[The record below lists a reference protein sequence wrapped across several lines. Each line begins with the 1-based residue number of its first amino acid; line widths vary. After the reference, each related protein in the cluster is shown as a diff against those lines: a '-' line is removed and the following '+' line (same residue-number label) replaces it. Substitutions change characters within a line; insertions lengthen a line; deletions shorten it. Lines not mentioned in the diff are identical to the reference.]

1 MFHNLKLGRGAIA
14 FLALAMLGGTALAQP
29 AAYHEAPAFAA
40 LVAAGKLPAVE
51 DRLPENPKVDTAPEI
66 GTYGGTIRMN
76 GLSGD
81 HWPLLYF
88 IGSELL
94 YRFDNDQQPQ
104 PGLAESYDV
113 NADATEYVVHL
124 RKGLKWS
131 DGEPFG
137 TDDILFWF
145 EDIALN
151 EEFNPGKGLN
161 GWFGGLPPNFRMAI
175 DGKTVPPKVEKIDD
189 ATFKVIFPQPSGTFI
204 VGLASAEANGSTR
217 LPFHYLKQFHPKY
230 NPDVAALAKQL
241 GFADWP
247 TMMRAKMDFWTNPE
261 VPTMHAWK
269 LQAGFGSS
277 TIIEATR
284 NPYYYR
290 VDAEGNQLPYVDSVR
305 WTTVEDNE
313 VSLLQVLAGE
323 VDFKFG
329 TAINSPDNQAVL
341 LENADKGGYRLA
353 PTAAPSVVTSFD
365 LNETVMDPVK
375 REVFRNKDF
384 RIGLSYAMNREEIS
398 ELVYFGVKKPAQF
411 APTAVSPLY
420 DKEFA
425 EQYTEYSPQKANEYL
440 DKVLPNK
447 DAQGMR
453 LGPDGKRFSF
463 VLETHANDPARVAT
477 VELMQR
483 YFADVGVETTISTL
497 DGKLLTQRRT
507 GNDFDSHLGITTT
520 GNLAAILNF
529 NPFPIYTWPNNDEY
543 NGVLWSNWYL
553 GIQPNEE
560 PPAEVKKGLELM
572 AKMRATPVREEQIAA
587 GLELMANSRDL
598 FLTMG
603 TVRDGD
609 SYTIVNQG
617 LMNVVDPIFPQYF
630 APGTIDPEVLFYKK

>member
-1 MFHNLKLGRGAIA
+1 MFHHTKLGRGAAALIA
-14 FLALAMLGGTALAQP
+14 LVMLGGTAFAQP
-29 AAYHEAPAFAA
+29 AAYHEAPALDA
-40 LVAAGKLPAVE
+40 LVAAGTIPALA
-51 DRLPENPKVDTAPEI
+51 DRLPANPLVMPAAEI

-81 HWPLLYF
+81 YWPLMYF
-88 IGSELL
+88 VGSELL
-94 YRFDNDQQPQ
+94 YRFNNDQQPM

-113 NADATEYVVHL
+113 NADATEYTVHL
-124 RKGLKWS
+124 RKGVKWS

-137 TDDILFWF
+137 VDDIMFWF
-145 EDIALN
+145 NDIALN

-161 GWFGGLPPNFRMAI
+161 GWFGGLPPNYRMAI
-175 DGKTVPPKVEKIDD
+175 DGKTVPPKMEKIDD
-189 ATFKVIFPQPSGTFI
+189 WTFKVTFPKPSGTYI
-204 VGLASAEANGSTR
+204 VGLASAEANGGSR
-217 LPFHYLKQFHPKY
+217 LPLHYLKQFHPKY
-230 NPDVAALAKQL
+230 NPDVQKLAAEL

-247 TMMRAKMDFWTNPE
+247 TMMRAKMDFWTNSD
-261 VPTMHAWK
+261 VPTLHAWK

-284 NPYYYR
+284 NPYYWK
-290 VDAEGNQLPYVDSVR
+290 VDAEGNQLPYADSVR

-313 VSLLQVLAGE
+313 VSLLQTMAGE

-341 LENADKGGYRLA
+341 LENADKGHYRLA

-365 LNETVMDPVK
+365 LNETVMDPIK
-375 REVFRNKDF
+375 REVFRSKDF

-411 APTAVSPLY
+411 APTAVSPIY

-425 EQYTEYSPQKANEYL
+425 EQYIEYSPEKANEHL

-447 DAQGMR
+447 DAEGFR
-453 LGPDGKRFSF
+453 LGPDGKRFNF
-463 VLETHANDPARVAT
+463 VLETHANDPARIAT
-477 VELMQR
+477 LELMQR
-483 YFADVGVETTISTL
+483 YFADVGVETTVSTI

-560 PPAEVKKGLELM
+560 PPAGVKEGLELM
-572 AKMRATPVREEQIAA
+572 AKMRSTPVRDEQIKY
-587 GLELMANSRDL
+587 GLELMANSREL

-609 SYTIVNQG
+609 SYTIVNSD

-630 APGTIDPEVLFYKK
+630 APGTINPETLYFKK

>member
-1 MFHNLKLGRGAIA
+1 MFHKSLRCGAIA
-14 FLALAMLGGTALAQP
+14 ALALTLIGGTAIAQP
-29 AAYHEAPAFAA
+29 TQYQEPAAFTEMAT
-40 LVAAGKLPAVE
+40 AGTIPPLAE
-51 DRLPENPKVDTAPEI
+51 RLPENPLVMPAAEI
-66 GTYGGTIRMN
+66 GSYGGTVRMN

-81 HWPLLYF
+81 HWPLMYF

-124 RKGLKWS
+124 RKGVKWS
-131 DGEPFG
+131 DGEPF
-137 TDDILFWF
+137 TVDDILFWF

-175 DGKTVPPKVEKIDD
+175 DGKTVPPKVEKIDE
-189 ATFKVIFPQPSGTFI
+189 ASFKVTFPRPSGTFI
-204 VGLASAEANGSTR
+204 VGLASAEGNGSTR

-230 NPDVAALAKQL
+230 NPDVTKLAAEL

-261 VPTMHAWK
+261 VPTLHAWK

-284 NPYYYR
+284 NPYYWK
-290 VDAEGNQLPYVDSVR
+290 VDSQGNQLPYVDTVR
-305 WTTVEDNE
+305 WTSVEDNE

-329 TAINSPDNQAVL
+329 TAINSPDNQSVL
-341 LENADKGGYRLA
+341 LENAEKGNYRLA

-365 LNETVMDPVK
+365 LNETVTDPIK

-384 RIGLSYAMNREEIS
+384 RIGLSHAMNRSEIS
-398 ELVYFGVKKPAQF
+398 DLVYFGVKQPAQF
-411 APTAVSPLY
+411 APTDVSPIY
-420 DKEFA
+420 DKAFA
-425 EQYTEYSPQKANEYL
+425 EQYIEYSPELANAHL

-447 DAQGMR
+447 DAEGFR

-463 VLETHANDPARVAT
+463 VLETHANAPDRVAT
-477 VELMQR
+477 LELMQR
-483 YFADVGVETTISTL
+483 YFADVGVETTVSTI

-560 PPAEVKKGLELM
+560 PPAGVKQGLELM

-587 GLELMANSRDL
+587 GLELMAVSREL

-603 TVRDGD
+603 TVREGE
-609 SYTIVNQG
+609 SYTIVNAD
-617 LMNVVDPIFPQYF
+617 LMNVVEPIFPQYF
-630 APGTIDPEVLFYKK
+630 APGTINPETLYFKK

>member
-1 MFHNLKLGRGAIA
+1 MFHHTKLGRGAIA
-14 FLALAMLGGTALAQP
+14 LLALAMLGGSALAQP
-29 AAYHEAPAFAA
+29 TEYHEAPALAD
-40 LVAAGKLPAVE
+40 LVAAGTIPALA
-51 DRLPENPKVDTAPEI
+51 DRLPANPQVVPAAEI

-81 HWPLLYF
+81 QWPLMYF

-94 YRFDNDQQPQ
+94 YRFDNNQQPQ

-113 NADATEYVVHL
+113 NADATQYTVHL

-131 DGEPFG
+131 DGEPF
-137 TDDILFWF
+137 TADDILFWF
-145 EDIALN
+145 NDIALN

-161 GWFGGLPPNFRMAI
+161 GWFGGLPPNFRMSI
-175 DGKTVPPKVEKIDD
+175 NGETVPPKVEKIDD
-189 ATFKVIFPQPSGTFI
+189 TTFKVTFPQPSGTFI
-204 VGLASAEANGSTR
+204 VGLASAEANGATR

-230 NPDVAALAKQL
+230 NPDVAALAKSL
-241 GFADWP
+241 GFADWQ
-247 TMMRAKMDFWTNPE
+247 TMMRAKMDFWTNAD
-261 VPTMHAWK
+261 VPTMHPWK

-277 TIIEATR
+277 SIIEATR
-284 NPYYYR
+284 NPYYWK
-290 VDAEGNQLPYVDSVR
+290 VDAAGNQLPYVDTVR
-305 WTTVEDNE
+305 YTTVEDNE
-313 VSLLQVLAGE
+313 VSLLQTLAGE

-329 TAINSPDNQAVL
+329 TAINSPDNQSVF
-341 LENADKGGYRLA
+341 LENAEKGHYRLA

-365 LNETVMDPVK
+365 LNETVMDPIK
-375 REVFRNKDF
+375 RQVFRDKNF
-384 RIGLSYAMNREEIS
+384 RIGLSYAMNRSEIS
-398 ELVYFGVKKPAQF
+398 DLVYYGTKEPSQF

-425 EQYTEYSPQKANEYL
+425 EQYTEYSPEKANEYL

-447 DAQGMR
+447 DAEGMR

-463 VLETHANDPARVAT
+463 VLETHANAPDRVAT
-477 VELMQR
+477 LELMQR

-507 GNDFDSHLGITTT
+507 GNDFDSHLGVTTT

-560 PPAEVKKGLELM
+560 PPVEVKQGLELM
-572 AKMRATPVREEQIAA
+572 AKMRATPDRDEQIKI
-587 GLELMANSRDL
+587 GLELMANARDQ

-609 SYTIVNQG
+609 SYTIVNSD

-630 APGTIDPEVLFYKK
+630 APGTIDPEILFYKK